1 LLQDVFAGMITQAP
15 RMLPSQEEIEAT
27 AHALD
32 TGMTIYQNILHLNRA
47 REKQV
52 ISLLLMP

>member
-1 LLQDVFAGMITQAP
+1 
-15 RMLPSQEEIEAT
+15 MLSSQEEIEAT

-52 ISLLLMP
+52 TSLLLMP